1 MMENE
6 KIGSHGRYHLFDTI
20 RGICIIY
27 VVFYHAVFN
36 MASTEKSAYDLLLSD
51 GMEISKFIFV
61 STLILLSGI
70 CTQLTRSNL
79 KRGIKTALAAML
91 VTAVTAIFMPKM
103 TIIFGILHFFGS
115 AMLIYAVLD
124 KLISKIP
131 SYIGIPVFTLLWIYT
146 YNIYEWAGAVPKSLP
161 LFILGFNTG
170 HVSGDYYP
178 LMPHLFLFLVG
189 AFVGREFK
197 SGKVPRLFCKNPIA
211 PLSFIGRHTLLIYL
225 AHQPILYAFIWFV
238 LPLFK

>member
-1 MMENE
+1 MDSME
-6 KIGSHGRYHLFDTI
+6 IGKTRRYHLFDLI
-20 RGICIIY
+20 RGACIIY

-36 MASTEKSAYDLLLSD
+36 LASTEKAAYDLLLSS
-51 GMEISKFIFV
+51 GMNISKFIFV

-79 KRGIKTALAAML
+79 KRGIKTALAAIL

-115 AMLIYAVLD
+115 AMLIYAALD
-124 KLISKIP
+124 KLIAKIP
-131 SYIGIPVFTLLWIYT
+131 SYIGIPVFALLWALT
-146 YNIYEWAGAVPKSLP
+146 YNIYERSGSVPKSLL

-189 AFVGREFK
+189 AFVGRAFK
-197 SGKVPRLFCKNPIA
+197 SGKVPEFFRKNPIP
-211 PLSFIGRHTLLIYL
+211 PLSFIGRHTLFIYL
-225 AHQPILYAFIWFV
+225 IHQPILYGFIWFI
-238 LPLFK
+238 LPLFA